1 MEARWELVLCDA
13 AGTVLARQAELEAH
27 GIPTFIPSMNVKL
40 ADPTIS
46 GGNCFDWELQVPAS
60 ALEAA
65 QSLLR
70 ERART
75 GREALGE
82 SGAD

>member
-1 MEARWELVLCDA
+1 MSERWVTLHEASPGLI
-13 AGTVLARQAELEAH
+13 LAEQAELEAY

-70 ERART
+70 ERARA